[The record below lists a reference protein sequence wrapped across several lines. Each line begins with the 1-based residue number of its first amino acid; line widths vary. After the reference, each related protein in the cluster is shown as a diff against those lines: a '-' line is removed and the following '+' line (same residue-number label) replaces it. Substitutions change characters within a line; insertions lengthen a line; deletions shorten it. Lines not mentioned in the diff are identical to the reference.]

1 MAELDTPLNVLL
13 WECLEPRVTSCAE
26 RGTNASIQKQPGE
39 TVLVFR
45 TDSDAMRR
53 AFGLQK
59 ACDRLFFYMK
69 EQSSPKLVF
78 VELKGTDVKRAAEQL
93 EETIIK
99 VKRVLGAISNA
110 FVRNDNLHA
119 VVVSQG
125 GVPRQLEKLQ
135 QDFRKRVGIPLK
147 ISRSPAD
154 LRKILEPS
162 RSQ

>member
-1 MAELDTPLNVLL
+1 MAEPTPLNVLF
-13 WECLEPRVTSCAE
+13 WECLERHATGCSE
-26 RGTNASIQKQPGE
+26 RGTRAAIQKQPGE

-45 TDSDAMRR
+45 TDNSAMRQ
-53 AFGLQK
+53 AFGLEK

-69 EQSSPKLVF
+69 EQSAPKLVF

-93 EETIIK
+93 EETVTK
-99 VKRVLGAISNA
+99 VKRVLGSIWNA
-110 FVRNDNLHA
+110 LVRNENLHA

-154 LRKILEPS
+154 LRTILEPS
-162 RSQ
+162 RGK

>member
-1 MAELDTPLNVLL
+1 MAELDTPLNVLF
-13 WECLEPRVTSCAE
+13 WECLERHVTKCSE
-26 RGTNASIQKQPGE
+26 RGTSASIKKQPGE

-45 TDSDAMRR
+45 TDSHEMRQ
-53 AFGLQK
+53 AFGLEK

-69 EQSSPKLVF
+69 EQSAPKLVF

-93 EETIIK
+93 EETVIK
-99 VKRVLGAISNA
+99 VKRVLGSISSA
-110 FVRNDNLHA
+110 LVRNENLHA

-154 LRKILEPS
+154 LRKFL
-162 RSQ
+162 

>member
-1 MAELDTPLNVLL
+1 MAELDTPLNILL
-13 WECLEPRVTSCAE
+13 WDCLEPRITSCAE
-26 RGTNASIQKQPGE
+26 RGTSASIQKQPGE

-45 TDSDAMRR
+45 TDSPEMRR

-59 ACDRLFFYMK
+59 ACDRLFFFMK
-69 EQSSPKLVF
+69 EQSAPKLVF

-99 VKRVLGAISNA
+99 VRGVLGAISSA
-110 FVRNDNLHA
+110 FARNDNLHA

-125 GVPRQLEKLQ
+125 GVPRELEKLQ
-135 QDFRKRVGIPLK
+135 QNFRKRVGIPLK

-154 LRKILEPS
+154 LRKILDPS

>member
-1 MAELDTPLNVLL
+1 MAELDTPLNILL
-13 WECLEPRVTSCAE
+13 WDCLERRTTSCAE
-26 RGTNASIQKQPGE
+26 RGTSASIQKQPGE

-69 EQSSPKLVF
+69 EQSPPKLVF

-93 EETIIK
+93 EETVIK
-99 VKRVLGAISNA
+99 VKRALGAMSNA
-110 FVRNDNLHA
+110 FASNENLLA
-119 VVVSQG
+119 VVVRG
-125 GVPRQLEKLQ
+125 GAAPSAQHEIQQKFRRQ
-135 QDFRKRVGIPLK
+135 VGIPLRVL
-147 ISRSPAD
+147 SSPAD

-162 RSQ
+162 PSK